1 MSSNERRGV
10 SLWFLLV
17 AVAVGLVLGF
27 LVNNM
32 KILDQERVSQQTQK
46 MEKSIQE
53 KDKQSVKP

>member
-1 MSSNERRGV
+1 MSSNEKRGV

-32 KILDQERVSQQTQK
+32 KILNPEKVSQQTQK
-46 MEKSIQE
+46 MGKSIQE
-53 KDKQSVKP
+53 KDKQSVNP